1 MSEGNIKKMAELL
14 RNGATMLDEY
24 CPKCGNILFRLKSQQ
39 LYCPSCNVEIRY
51 SDQNDIEQS
60 QSYQKLETAQ
70 TTNDDTFKDVKQV
83 YTEIFTRIT
92 NEIKNVKEI
101 SRLKQLLEVQNEI
114 LELIKKVRDL
124 TE

>member
-1 MSEGNIKKMAELL
+1 MEV
-14 RNGATMLDEY
+14 TMLDEY
-24 CPKCGNILFRLKSQQ
+24 CPKCGNILFRLKLQQ

-51 SDQNDIEQS
+51 SDQNDIRQF

-92 NEIKNVKEI
+92 NEIKNVEEI